1 MSMADAY
8 KTFLAEISLDF
19 PPERIR
25 QNEPMGK
32 HTTFRV
38 GGPADCLLY
47 PATAAEVQRILSLTK
62 RYALPLTVLGNGSNV
77 LVRDKG
83 IRGVVMAFGQPAA
96 YIRHEGTRLFLGAGT
111 LLSAAA
117 QYAAEHGLTGMEFA
131 AGIPG
136 SVGGA
141 VFMNA
146 GAYDGEMKRVV
157 SHIEAIDRA
166 GRVVSYGEDEA
177 RFGYRS
183 SIFQDNGHI
192 IRHVELTLAGGD
204 AKAIRQKMADFNE
217 RRRSKQP
224 LEYPSAGSTF
234 KRPLGHFAGTLI
246 DEAGLKGLS
255 VGDAEVSEKHAG
267 FIINRGH
274 ATAHDILT
282 LIAEVQ
288 RRVFLSR
295 GVELIPEVRVIGE
308 A

>member
-8 KTFLAEISLDF
+8 KNFLAELTFAF
-19 PPERIR
+19 PLERIR
-25 QNEPMGK
+25 QNESMGK

-38 GGPADCLLY
+38 GGAADCILY
-47 PATAAEVQRILSLTK
+47 PATVAEVQRILILTK
-62 RYALPLTVLGNGSNV
+62 RYTLPLTVLGNGSNV

-83 IRGVVMAFGQPAA
+83 IRGVVMVFGQPAA
-96 YIRHEGTRLFLGAGT
+96 YIRQKGTRLSLGAGT

-117 QYAAEHGLTGMEFA
+117 QYAAEHGLTGLEFA

-136 SVGGA
+136 SMGGA

-146 GAYDGEMKRVV
+146 GAYDGEMKNVV
-157 SHIEAIDRA
+157 SHIEAIDEA
-166 GRVVSYGEDEA
+166 GRVVSYRGDEA
-177 RFGYRS
+177 RFGYRT

-192 IRHVELTLAGGD
+192 IRHIELTLAAGD
-204 AKAIRQKMADFNE
+204 FEAIRQKMVDFNE
-217 RRRSKQP
+217 RRRQKQP

-246 DEAGLKGLS
+246 EEAGLKGLS
-255 VGDAEVSEKHAG
+255 VGDAQVSEKHAG

-274 ATAHDILT
+274 ATAGDILA
-282 LIAEVQ
+282 LIAEVK
-288 RRVFLSR
+288 RRVFLAR

-308 A
+308 E